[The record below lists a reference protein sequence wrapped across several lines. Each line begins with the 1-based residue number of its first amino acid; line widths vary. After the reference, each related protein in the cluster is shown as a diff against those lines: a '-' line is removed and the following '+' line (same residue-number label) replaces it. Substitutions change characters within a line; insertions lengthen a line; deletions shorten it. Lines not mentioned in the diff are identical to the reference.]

1 MILTLTAIFFA
12 VMAFVVGGYVLLNR
26 RTLEAAEVARS
37 RLRVADG
44 GGQAAAWRLLKD
56 ERISDVP
63 FLNRLLSGK
72 EWVDGLTIQL
82 TRAGSELKP
91 VTFLMI
97 ILLSGFVGTLLGGK
111 INGLSAIFFM
121 VAGWIAPFMWL
132 RWRQKKRIRDFEQQ
146 LPDAIDMLVSA
157 MKAGYSFQAATQ
169 FIGEEMIPPLGP
181 EFARFYDE
189 QRLGMDVRSALV
201 GMQARVESLDLK
213 MFVTAVLIQRETG
226 GNLGEVLS
234 NLADLVRQRIAMRG
248 QIQTLIAEPK
258 LSARFLAVLPVVVFL
273 ILSAVN
279 PHFFDAMLA
288 EGSIGRAVIT
298 ATAIS
303 VVIGYMIMMRIADV
317 DV

>member
-1 MILTLTAIFFA
+1 VILTLTAIFFA

-37 RLRVADG
+37 RLRVVDG
-44 GGQAAAWRLLKD
+44 GGQTAWRLLKD

-72 EWVDGLTIQL
+72 EWVDGLTVQL
-82 TRAGSELKP
+82 TRAGSDIRP
-91 VTFLMI
+91 VTFLALI
-97 ILLSGFVGTLLGGK
+97 IISGLLGTLLGGK
-111 INGLSAIFFM
+111 INGLSAIVLM
-121 VAGWIAPFMWL
+121 VVGWIAPFMWL
-132 RWRQKKRIRDFEQQ
+132 RWRQKKRIRNFEQQ

-169 FIGEEMIPPLGP
+169 FIGEEMIAPLGP

-189 QRLGMDVRSALV
+189 QRLGMDVRTALI
-201 GMQARVESLDLK
+201 GMQGRVESLDLK

-234 NLADLVRQRIAMRG
+234 NLADLIRQRIAMRG

-258 LSARFLAVLPVVVFL
+258 LSARFLAILPIIVFL
-273 ILSAVN
+273 ILTAIN

-288 EGSIGRAVIT
+288 EGSIGRAILT

-303 VVIGYMIMMRIADV
+303 VVVGYMIMMRIADV

>member
-1 MILTLTAIFFA
+1 MILTLVAVFFA

-37 RLRVADG
+37 RLR
-44 GGQAAAWRLLKD
+44 AAEGPEKTWRLLK
-56 ERISDVP
+56 EEKISDVP

-72 EWVDGLTIQL
+72 SWVDGLSVQL
-82 TRAGSELKP
+82 TRAGSTLKP

-97 ILLSGFVGTLLGGK
+97 ILMSGMLGTIFGGK
-111 INGLSAIFFM
+111 VGGIASVALM
-121 VAGWIAPFMWL
+121 VAGWLGPFMWL

-169 FIGEEMIPPLGP
+169 FIGEEIIEPLGP
-181 EFARFYDE
+181 EFGRFYDE
-189 QRLGMDVRSALV
+189 QRLGIDVRTALV
-201 GMQARVESLDLK
+201 SMQGRVESLDLK

-234 NLADLVRQRIAMRG
+234 SLADLIRQRIAMRG

-258 LSARFLAVLPVVVFL
+258 LSARFLAILPIIVFV
-273 ILSAVN
+273 ILSAIN

-288 EGSIGRAVIT
+288 EGSIGRLVLT
-298 ATAIS
+298 VSAIS
-303 VVIGYMIMMRIADV
+303 VVVGYMIMMRIADV
-317 DV
+317 DI